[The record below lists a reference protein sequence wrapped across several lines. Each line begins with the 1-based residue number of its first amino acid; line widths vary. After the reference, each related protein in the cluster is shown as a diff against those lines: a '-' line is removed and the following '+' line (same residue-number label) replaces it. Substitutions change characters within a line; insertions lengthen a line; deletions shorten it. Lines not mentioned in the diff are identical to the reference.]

1 MSPLRLGLP
10 EDRAVSPLSLG
21 LPEGGAVS
29 PLSLGLPK
37 YRSVSP
43 AETGLSGAGLDLS
56 SDQFSLKAAQC
67 LLSDWSFLGKGW
79 VPSSPPAFQ
88 RNTNTAL
95 AVYQV
100 LYVY

>member
-10 EDRAVSPLSLG
+10 E
-21 LPEGGAVS
+21 
-29 PLSLGLPK
+29 
-37 YRSVSP
+37 YQSVSP
-43 AETGLSGAGLDLS
+43 AETGFSGAGLDLS
-56 SDQFSLKAAQC
+56 SGQFSLKAVQC
-67 LLSDWSFLGKGW
+67 LLSEWGFLGKGW
-79 VPSSPPAFQ
+79 VPSSPPALQ